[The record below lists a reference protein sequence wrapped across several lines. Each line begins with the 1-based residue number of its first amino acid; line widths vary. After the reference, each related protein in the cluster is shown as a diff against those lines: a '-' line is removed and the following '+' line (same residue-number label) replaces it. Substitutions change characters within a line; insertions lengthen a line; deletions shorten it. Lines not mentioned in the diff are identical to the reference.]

1 MIVVMKAGAE
11 TEKSQAVVQE
21 IERLGYQPHPIFGVE
36 RTVIAAVGDERGKAA
51 LQALEAFPGV
61 EKVVPIL
68 KPYKLASQIE
78 HRERT
83 VIEVQGVPIGGPEVV
98 VMAGPCTVEGYE
110 QVHAAGVAVQAAGG
124 RILRGGAFK
133 PRTSPYSFQGLEEA
147 GLRILQQV
155 GKELHLPIVTEC
167 MNPEDVDLVASYADI
182 VQIGARNVQN
192 FSLLKRVGQIDT
204 PVLLKRGMSTTV
216 EEYLMSAEYVLSSGN
231 ARVILCERGIRT
243 FEKATRN
250 TLDLSAVPVLHAES
264 HLPVIVDP
272 SHATGHWQ
280 YVAPMAKAAVAAGAD
295 GLLVEVHPHPKEAL
309 CDGPQ
314 SLKPDTFRH
323 MMQEIAAI
331 ARAVGRQV

>member
-11 TEKSQAVVQE
+11 SEESQAVVQE
-21 IERLGYQPHPIFGVE
+21 IERLGYQSHPIYGVE

-51 LQALEAFPGV
+51 LQALEGFAGV

-83 VIEVQGVPIGGPEVV
+83 VIDVQGVPIGGTEVV
-98 VMAGPCTVEGYE
+98 IMAGPCTVEGYE
-110 QVHAAGVAVQAAGG
+110 QVYAAGVAVKAAGA

-147 GLRILQQV
+147 GLRILHQV

-167 MNPEDVDLVASYADI
+167 MNPEDVELVTSYADI
-182 VQIGARNVQN
+182 VQIGARNIQN

-204 PVLLKRGMSTTV
+204 PVLLKRGMSTTI
-216 EEYLMSAEYVLSSGN
+216 EEYLMSAEYILSAGN
-231 ARVILCERGIRT
+231 PRVILCERGIRT

-250 TLDLSAVPVLHAES
+250 TLDLSAIPVLHAES

-280 YVAPMAKAAVAAGAD
+280 YVAPMSKAAVAAGAD
-295 GLLVEVHPHPKEAL
+295 GLIVEVHPHPKDAW

-314 SLKPDTFRH
+314 SLKPDTFSQ
-323 MMQEIAAI
+323 MMREVASI